1 MRRWGRLK
9 AASSLQKQQS
19 CECLTITQEELD
31 PARGSHT
38 IALSLGADRES
49 L

>member
-31 PARGSHT
+31 PARGT
-38 IALSLGADRES
+38 EATR
-49 L
+49 